1 MQATDRRLS
10 DGGRSVVSPRH
21 EFPPPWMRPRYFR
34 TAVAINQPHHHASG
48 PSRFG
53 RAEAVYYT
61 VCANMFAMG
70 GAVDMVQICSSVC
83 DFCLVIL
90 LAVTVARQSIA
101 VVPVL
106 CAGRHMHALLVKVKD
121 CTRICHPLAAHLLE
135 KQWVEGLFGALGLS
149 RQIEFKAALHARGD
163 LSGSDRTHTSHS
175 PFNITLFRNTLSRAA
190 RNWRCATSTAF
201 FSLPA
206 VL

>member
-1 MQATDRRLS
+1 MDETSILPYCGCNKPTTSSCLR
-10 DGGRSVVSPRH
+10 
-21 EFPPPWMRPRYFR
+21 
-34 TAVAINQPHHHASG
+34 AVALWACRS
-48 PSRFG
+48 SVLYSVR
-53 RAEAVYYT
+53 
-61 VCANMFAMG
+61 MG
-70 GAVDMVQICSSVC
+70 CAVDMVQICLSVC

-163 LSGSDRTHTSHS
+163 LSGSDRAHTSHP

>member
-1 MQATDRRLS
+1 
-10 DGGRSVVSPRH
+10 
-21 EFPPPWMRPRYFR
+21 MRPRYFR

-61 VCANMFAMG
+61 VCANMGALPAGAEMG
-70 GAVDMVQICSSVC
+70 CAVDMVQICSSVC

-121 CTRICHPLAAHLLE
+121 CTRICHPLAVHLLE
-135 KQWVEGLFGALGLS
+135 KQWAEGLFGALGLS
-149 RQIEFKAALHARGD
+149 RQIEF
-163 LSGSDRTHTSHS
+163 
-175 PFNITLFRNTLSRAA
+175 
-190 RNWRCATSTAF
+190 
-201 FSLPA
+201 
-206 VL
+206 